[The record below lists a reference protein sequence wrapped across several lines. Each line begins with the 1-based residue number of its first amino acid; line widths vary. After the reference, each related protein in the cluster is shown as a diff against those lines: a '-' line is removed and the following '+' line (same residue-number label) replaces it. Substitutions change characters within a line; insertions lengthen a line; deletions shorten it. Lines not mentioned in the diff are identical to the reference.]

1 MAATLEQ
8 AQQFMSSYQNRKY
21 FYKKESDPLMI
32 KVQLG
37 TATQDELVAARNAVK
52 ERFPYPSGVTE
63 AECIAFLK
71 SEGVWQN

>member
-8 AQQFMSSYQNRKY
+8 AQEFMSAYQNRKY

-37 TATQDELVAARNAVK
+37 TATQDELIAARNAVK
-52 ERFPYPSGVTE
+52 TRFPYPSGATE
-63 AECIAFLK
+63 AECIAFLEN
-71 SEGVWQN
+71 EGVWAE